1 MEKRIGTITI
11 VISDKSAVKSVN
23 DTLSQY
29 SDGILSRQGL
39 PLRDKGL
46 NFINIV
52 IEKDDFSCRLFY
64 QTTNET
70 VCVEDLAL
78 EEDALLWL
86 QLPFFKFVV

>member
-52 IEKDDFSCRLFY
+52 IEATLDEINALTGKLGRLEF
-64 QTTNET
+64 
-70 VCVEDLAL
+70 VEVKAIVSKQK
-78 EEDALLWL
+78 AINNI
-86 QLPFFKFVV
+86 

>member
-52 IEKDDFSCRLFY
+52 IEATLDEINALTGKLGRLEF
-64 QTTNET
+64 
-70 VCVEDLAL
+70 VEVKAIVSK
-78 EEDALLWL
+78 
-86 QLPFFKFVV
+86 QKKKKKKNII

>member
-52 IEKDDFSCRLFY
+52 IEATLDEINALTGKLGRLEF
-64 QTTNET
+64 
-70 VCVEDLAL
+70 VEVKAIVSKQK
-78 EEDALLWL
+78 ASNNI
-86 QLPFFKFVV
+86 